1 MSEFWDMTIADLNIA
16 VKAYKDK
23 EIKEQKAQVYQAYL
37 ISRWVWQKNI
47 NIKKILKDMDDEP
60 KGPMTAEQML
70 EQVKSLNN
78 MFGGEEKHCAS

>member
-1 MSEFWDMTIADLNIA
+1 MSEFWEMTIADLNIA

-78 MFGGEEKHCAS
+78 MFGGEEKYCTS

>member
-60 KGPMTAEQML
+60 KGPMTDEQML
-70 EQVKSLNN
+70 AKVKTLNT
-78 MFGGEEKHCAS
+78 MLGGEKACKS

>member
-78 MFGGEEKHCAS
+78 MFGGEEKYCTS

>member
-1 MSEFWDMTIADLNIA
+1 MSEFWEMTIADLNIA

-78 MFGGEEKHCAS
+78 MFGGEEKHCTS

>member
-78 MFGGEEKHCAS
+78 MFGGEEKHCTS

>member
-1 MSEFWDMTIADLNIA
+1 MGASLIHRHPD
-16 VKAYKDK
+16 
-23 EIKEQKAQVYQAYL
+23 EQKAQVYQAYL

-78 MFGGEEKHCAS
+78 MFGGEEKHCTS

>member
-1 MSEFWDMTIADLNIA
+1 MTIADLNIA

-78 MFGGEEKHCAS
+78 MFGGEEKHCTS